1 MSQGS
6 KLIYVPIYFPLQRC
20 IEMDIIMVPILQ
32 IKKLRSKEIKTLHKV
47 TLLVSAEV
55 WIPTQAV

>member
-20 IEMDIIMVPILQ
+20 IEMGIIMVPILQ
-32 IKKLRSKEIKTLHKV
+32 IKKLRPKEIQTLPKV
-47 TLLVSAEV
+47 IPLVSAEV
-55 WIPTQAV
+55 

>member
-32 IKKLRSKEIKTLHKV
+32 IKKLRPKEIKTLHKV

-55 WIPTQAV
+55 RIPTQAV

>member
-32 IKKLRSKEIKTLHKV
+32 IKKLRPKEIKTLHKV

-55 WIPTQAV
+55 QIPTQAV

>member
-20 IEMDIIMVPILQ
+20 IEMDIIMVSILQ
-32 IKKLRSKEIKTLHKV
+32 IKKLRPKEIKTLHKV

-55 WIPTQAV
+55 RIPTQAV

>member
-20 IEMDIIMVPILQ
+20 IEMDIIMVSILQ
-32 IKKLRSKEIKTLHKV
+32 IKKLRPKEIKTLHKV

-55 WIPTQAV
+55 QIPTQAV

>member
-32 IKKLRSKEIKTLHKV
+32 IKKLRPKEIKTLHKV